1 LTLLVALTLAGCG
14 DGEIAVPE
22 PDLAEMEPQVAELLD
37 SARRAVVARRGSA
50 EAWGELGTA
59 YDAHGLFEEAE
70 RCYREAHRLDPERLD
85 WIYLLA
91 IVREMSGAEVDEVVE
106 LFARAAELRPD
117 YPPIAV
123 RLAAALAI
131 RGENQRAHEAY
142 ERAVRLAPDAAVAH
156 RGLGQVLLALG
167 EIDGAIAELTR
178 AVELE
183 PRDLSVHSALA
194 QAYMRQ
200 GSSEQAQA
208 ILERASGL
216 QPIDAVEDRLYG
228 ERVFMRGI
236 GSSRAFTRAQAAMR
250 IGRWDQAV
258 RDLELVLRA
267 RPDFP
272 SAHYWKGVAHRQMG
286 QTGPALAHLSRAVEL
301 EPSLVAARL
310 ELGALLLAAG
320 RHAEAVEQYERAA
333 ALRPLDPDSQRALD
347 RAREAQR

>member
-1 LTLLVALTLAGCG
+1 
-14 DGEIAVPE
+14 
-22 PDLAEMEPQVAELLD
+22 
-37 SARRAVVARRGSA
+37 
-50 EAWGELGTA
+50 
-59 YDAHGLFEEAE
+59 
-70 RCYREAHRLDPERLD
+70 
-85 WIYLLA
+85 
-91 IVREMSGAEVDEVVE
+91 
-106 LFARAAELRPD
+106 
-117 YPPIAV
+117 
-123 RLAAALAI
+123 
-131 RGENQRAHEAY
+131 
-142 ERAVRLAPDAAVAH
+142 
-156 RGLGQVLLALG
+156 LGQVLLALG

-183 PRDLSVHSALA
+183 PRDLPAHSALA

-272 SAHYWKGVAHRQMG
+272 SAHYWKGVA
-286 QTGPALAHLSRAVEL
+286 VEL